1 MYSKHLMKASQC
13 LYCSLRENT
22 CKAVLMLW
30 FALAHDGFDSTVS
43 WSKTPSQVRNLVG
56 TGVKH
61 NRNFANPSCTE
72 RVV

>member
-1 MYSKHLMKASQC
+1 
-13 LYCSLRENT
+13 
-22 CKAVLMLW
+22 MLW